1 MRGERKNYFLLS
13 CLIFFFLSGKIHL
26 ELLQCSLD
34 QENYYSNFKK
44 NFEKVFLL
52 ENLLELIFECTQKKE
67 KKKKSLTKLLEI
79 L

>member
-13 CLIFFFLSGKIHL
+13 YLILFFLSGKIHL

-44 NFEKVFLL
+44 KIGKKKFEKVFLL
-52 ENLLELIFECTQKKE
+52 ENLLELIFWVYSQ
-67 KKKKSLTKLLEI
+67 KKKKKKDFD
-79 L
+79 